1 MPVHIGE
8 VNSDIS
14 VEAPRGDGA
23 AGGAAAAPLPA
34 LSEQQR
40 AQLLRELRRQLQAR
54 YADHDQ
60 DD

>member
-14 VEAPRGDGA
+14 VAAPQGDGA
-23 AGGAAAAPLPA
+23 AGGTAAAPLPA